1 LLRQGQ
7 KQALK
12 ECAETSDEPT
22 NPYQGLKEWISMAH
36 ITADG
41 ISNWIHRATHLRRG
55 WMLTVPLLLTLV
67 ALLLSACGATTTPGP
82 GANTTP
88 TVTPGSTVKVFFAKH
103 PDTDENPA
111 LVFPVLRTTAAT
123 TTLDKATFAINEML
137 KGTTTDERAQNYYS
151 PFDGKL
157 ALQSVCPGEFRS
169 FDITLN
175 HRGKT
180 VEDGTATL
188 QFCRRVDI
196 AGDLEGPRMRAMISS
211 TLMQFTEIKQV
222 VILNYQGSCFDDLR
236 GDNACLIGQ
245 QTNGYPV
252 KVYFSKHP
260 DSDTAPTKVFVVNR
274 TSPTL
279 GVATYAINQLIA
291 GPTAAEKA
299 QGLYTPLEGAL
310 SGASVCNGADIKI
323 TLNWDRTHTETG
335 TATLQFCR
343 DVPGFGDTGAAI
355 VRNEISKTMT
365 QFSNITK
372 VVIIYKNGACF
383 DDLIGC
389 D

>member
-1 LLRQGQ
+1 
-7 KQALK
+7 
-12 ECAETSDEPT
+12 
-22 NPYQGLKEWISMAH
+22 MAH
-36 ITADG
+36 TTEDG
-41 ISNWIHRATHLRRG
+41 IPNRAYRSARSQRG
-55 WMLTVPLLLTLV
+55 WMLTVLLLLTLV
-67 ALLLSACGATTTPGP
+67 ALLLSACGATTTPSP

-111 LVFPVLRTTAAT
+111 LVFPVLRTTTTATAT
-123 TTLDKATFAINEML
+123 TTLDKATFALNEMF

-157 ALQSVCPGEFRS
+157 ALQSFCPGEFRT

-196 AGDLEGPRMRAMISS
+196 AGELEGPRMTAMISS

-222 VILNYQGSCFDDLR
+222 VILNYQGNCFDDLR
-236 GDNACLIGQ
+236 GDNICLNGA

-252 KVYFSKHP
+252 KVYFSKT
-260 DSDTAPTKVFVVNR
+260 SDQGIAPTKVYAVNR

-279 GVATYAINQLIA
+279 GVATYAISQLIA
-291 GPTAAEKA
+291 GPNAAEKA
-299 QGLYTPLEGAL
+299 QGYYTPLEGAL

-323 TLNWDRTHTETG
+323 TLNWNRTTAETG

-343 DVPGFGDTGAAI
+343 DVRGLGDTPSAVA
-355 VRNEISKTMT
+355 RMEITQTMT
-365 QFSNITK
+365 QFSNIKK

-389 D
+389 G